1 MKKNIKN
8 SFVLIAL
15 GIAVTA
21 SSCKDYLE
29 VENPSTISQQA
40 AFNSVSYTNSAIVG
54 VYNRLNG
61 DDAYGSRISL
71 NYPQAADDFKT
82 GGDYSATD
90 RRGLSMYGASAA
102 NDELEKPFNQLYSG
116 VERAN
121 ICIKY
126 IPASD
131 IYSNGSAT
139 EQKLMRQYYAEALTL
154 RAQFYYELIRNW
166 GDVPAQFVPA
176 SDIPDKFLPRTDRD
190 VIYDQLLEDLKTA
203 EEFIPWWS
211 ESEKTQ
217 RLTKAAV
224 KGLRARIALARGG
237 YSLRNGEEQM
247 LRRDDYK
254 KYYEIA
260 NQECKDII
268 DSKQHGLNPSFENLF
283 RSLHG
288 TRLDPTNEWIWEVGA
303 FGGGKSDTKLGYGNG
318 IRINEQSSYGKANGG
333 VVGIP
338 TYFYEF
344 DQKYDI
350 RRDITL
356 VSYEI
361 DKDDNKV
368 LAASTDMRDGKFRKY
383 WTSSRDASQSL
394 GVNWPLIRYAD
405 ILLMFAETDN
415 EINGSPSA
423 AAVDALQQVRKR
435 AFAGNEDKVE
445 TAPTDYTGFFNAIV
459 HERLLEFGG
468 EGIRKYDLIRWNLL
482 NTIILETRAKL
493 TQFMNG
499 EGVYVNAPTDIYVKN
514 TKFENAATVAQE
526 VAKFDIYGG
535 ALSDA
540 AYTPAPV
547 TAPVGYTKKPWRSSV
562 NEEFINGD
570 IKGFAR
576 YFEPNKKELFPI
588 AIGILN
594 QNYNLTQNKGYI
606 NTSK

>member
-1 MKKNIKN
+1 MKKNIKYP
-8 SFVLIAL
+8 FVLMAL
-15 GIAVTA
+15 GMALSV

-29 VENPSTISQQA
+29 VENPSTISQEA

-61 DDAYGSRISL
+61 DDGYGSRISL
-71 NYPQAADDFKT
+71 NFPMAADDFKT

-90 RRGLSMYGASAA
+90 RRGLSMYGASPA

-126 IPASD
+126 IPQ
-131 IYSNGSAT
+131 SALYT
-139 EQKLMRQYYAEALTL
+139 GGTAAEQKLMRQYYAEALTL

-176 SDIPDKFLPRTDRD
+176 SDISDKFLPRTNRD
-190 VIYDQLLEDLKTA
+190 EIYDRIIEDLKVA
-203 EEFIPWWS
+203 EEFIPWFSDS
-211 ESEKTQ
+211 ERTQ

-224 KGLRARIALARGG
+224 KGLRARIALTRGG

-254 KYYEIA
+254 KFYEIA
-260 NQECKDII
+260 YQECKDII
-268 DSKQHGLNPSFENLF
+268 DSRQHGLNPSFENLF
-283 RSLHG
+283 KSLHG
-288 TRLDPTNEWIWEVGA
+288 TRIDPTNEWIWEVGA
-303 FGGGKSDTKLGYGNG
+303 FGGGKSDTKLAYGNG

-333 VVGIP
+333 IMGIP

-344 DQKYDI
+344 DQKYDV
-350 RRDITL
+350 RRDVTL
-356 VSYEI
+356 VGYEI

-368 LAASTDMRDGKFRKY
+368 FASSTDMRDGKFRKY
-383 WTSSRDASQSL
+383 WTSSKDASQSM

-405 ILLMFAETDN
+405 ILLMFAEADN
-415 EINGSPSA
+415 ELNGSPSA
-423 AAVDALQQVRKR
+423 AAIDAIEQVRRR
-435 AFAGNEDKVE
+435 AFAGNEDKIAVVS
-445 TAPTDYTGFFNAIV
+445 TDYSGFFNAIV

-482 NTIILETRAKL
+482 NTVIQETKAKL

-499 EGVYVNAPTDIYVKN
+499 EGIYVNVPKDIYVKN
-514 TKFENAATVAQE
+514 TKFENAATVHDE
-526 VAKFDIYGG
+526 LKKFDIFGG
-535 ALSDA
+535 SLSEVA
-540 AYTPAPV
+540 NTPEPV
-547 TAPVGYTKKPWRSSV
+547 TAPVGYVKKGWRSSV
-562 NEEFINGD
+562 NAEYINGD
-570 IKGFAR
+570 LKGFAR

-594 QNYNLTQNKGYI
+594 QNFNLTQNKGYI
-606 NTSK
+606 VTSN